1 MRGFSV
7 EEIKLPSL
15 GESVTEGQVA
25 TWLKQKGDI
34 VAEDEPIVAIES
46 DKMGQE
52 IRTTHAGEIVE
63 VLYSEGDEVQ
73 VGEVLF
79 KIDTSK
85 AGEAKAA
92 PAAPATPAAE
102 TPAPQ
107 AAANTAAAKPAA
119 KPARAATPPPAAP
132 VQAGARTERREPISP
147 IRQKI
152 QHAMKDTQNTAA
164 CLTTFQ
170 ECDMSE
176 VINLQSSL
184 SAEFEKTHG
193 YSLSFMSFF
202 VMAASRALQQFPVSN
217 AQIEGNEVVY
227 KDYADIAV
235 TLATPE
241 GSVSPVIRNAESK
254 KFKEI
259 EEKLAGL
266 VEGAQDGSLPLED
279 LAGGTFTITNQ
290 GVFDGYL
297 GTPMLVQP
305 QSAILGIHNIENRSV
320 CEGDE
325 VTARPMMNLALTY
338 DHRLLDGK
346 DAVLFLRKIKNL
358 VEEPIR
364 ILLRL

>member
-1 MRGFSV
+1 
-7 EEIKLPSL
+7 
-15 GESVTEGQVA
+15 
-25 TWLKQKGDI
+25 
-34 VAEDEPIVAIES
+34 
-46 DKMGQE
+46 MGQE

-63 VLYSEGDEVQ
+63 VLYQEGDEVQ

-92 PAAPATPAAE
+92 APAAS
-102 TPAPQ
+102 TPAPDTPAPV
-107 AAANTAAAKPAA
+107 AAAQATEAKPAA

-132 VQAGARTERREPISP
+132 IMAGARTERREPISP
-147 IRQKI
+147 IRQKV
-152 QHAMKDTQNTAA
+152 QHFMKDTQNTAA

-176 VINLQSSL
+176 VINLQSAF

-193 YSLSFMSFF
+193 FQLSFMTFF

-217 AQIEGNEVVY
+217 AEIAGNEIVY

-235 TLATPE
+235 TLATPT
-241 GSVSPVIRNAESK
+241 GSVSPVIRNAETK
-254 KFKEI
+254 KFRDI
-259 EEKLAGL
+259 EENLAHL
-266 VEGAQDGSLPLED
+266 VEGAQTGTLPLED

-320 CEGDE
+320 MIGDD

-346 DAVLFLRKIKNL
+346 DAVLFLRKIKTL